1 MGNAVIWIPIG
12 KLDVHKI
19 GLFLDLSCAILSS
32 FQIVVLFNDTSAE
45 KTKVSWCII
54 ENDHNFVELRI
65 SQKRSKNKQT
75 LIDSLFQGFVT
86 VNGKAVKKADL
97 QADNGVIHFVSEMLE
112 PMVTE
117 DIPAVLTSDGRFG
130 TLLTAIEMAGLGE
143 MLTQSTNLYI
153 PSTINIGKKLLSTA
167 LWADK
172 IGLVSGKTPCIYFK

>member
-1 MGNAVIWIPIG
+1 MVI
-12 KLDVHKI
+12 
-19 GLFLDLSCAILSS
+19 
-32 FQIVVLFNDTSAE
+32 FNDTSAE
-45 KTKVSWCII
+45 IKAKSADVLLKMTTILKELII
-54 ENDHNFVELRI
+54 L
-65 SQKRSKNKQT
+65 QLQSKNKQT

-143 MLTQSTNLYI
+143 MLTQSTKLYI
-153 PSTINIGKKLLSTA
+153 PSTLNTDYLLWHTQ
-167 LWADK
+167 
-172 IGLVSGKTPCIYFK
+172 LVVCV

>member
-45 KTKVSWCII
+45 K
-54 ENDHNFVELRI
+54 
-65 SQKRSKNKQT
+65 
-75 LIDSLFQGFVT
+75 IDSLFQGFVT

-143 MLTQSTNLYI
+143 MLTQS
-153 PSTINIGKKLLSTA
+153 KKL
-167 LWADK
+167 
-172 IGLVSGKTPCIYFK
+172 